1 MVERRFTMS
10 KAEMAKSLRLAGY
23 PGDTIRAP
31 LAELA
36 DDPVD
41 LEAAAPTLERY
52 GVTRARLMARRGA
65 SP

>member
-1 MVERRFTMS
+1 MVEPRLTMS

-23 PGDTIRAP
+23 PGETIRGL

-41 LEAAAPTLERY
+41 LDAAASTLERY
-52 GVTRARLMARRGA
+52 GVTRARLLARRGG